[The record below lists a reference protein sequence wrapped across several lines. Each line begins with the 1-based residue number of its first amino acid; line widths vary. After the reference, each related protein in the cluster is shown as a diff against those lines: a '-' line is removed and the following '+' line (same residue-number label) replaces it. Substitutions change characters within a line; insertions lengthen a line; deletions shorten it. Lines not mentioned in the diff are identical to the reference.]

1 MTRTGRGGY
10 KPKQAAKVGGW
21 LKGARVKARAVIA
34 LELAVGGAV
43 AIGPS
48 WLEAE
53 EHPRAGLLR
62 YIRHGR
68 HN

>member
-21 LKGARVKARAVIA
+21 LKGARVQARAVIA
-34 LELAVGGAV
+34 LELV
-43 AIGPS
+43 AIAAPA
-48 WLEAE
+48 WLEEPE
-53 EHPRAGLLR
+53 EHPRAGLHR